1 MKNKSFSKIY
11 QDKQRSVLGLRVGQQ
26 VASVT
31 LYYHT
36 KPNGPNRS
44 RFYFHRESQTVMSNF
59 CEIGDFEVFAN
70 FSKFNL
76 TDQE

>member
-1 MKNKSFSKIY
+1 MESESFSKIS
-11 QDKQRSVLGLRVGQQ
+11 QDKQRNVLGLRVGQQ

-44 RFYFHRESQTVMSNF
+44 RFYVHRESQTAMSNF
-59 CEIGDFEVFAN
+59 CEIGDFEVFAK

-76 TDQE
+76 THQE